1 MNKPATREATTE
13 PRHEIRRG
21 SKVEEL
27 LERMYPHGR
36 MSGERRRES
45 RYPFPYLI
53 QLLPVESDTV
63 QPSGEPFAVVG
74 KHISNRGIGFYHKE
88 LIPLRFVVAELSD
101 GQDGDPLYMLVD
113 LKWCRFSKKGWYEHG
128 GSFVCELEMPVFAAS
143 DELRLPL

>member
-1 MNKPATREATTE
+1 MNKSVQRETVSA

-21 SKVEEL
+21 SKVEDL

-53 QLLPVESDTV
+53 QLFPVESDAFT
-63 QPSGEPFAVVG
+63 PNGEPFAVVG
-74 KHISNRGIGFYHKE
+74 KHISNGGIGFYHKE
-88 LIPLRFVVAELSD
+88 LMPLRFVVAELSD

-128 GSFVCELEMPVFAAS
+128 GSFVCELETPAQATVAG
-143 DELRLPL
+143 ENP